1 MNLIEKQLEV
11 VAWIEKKLENFEGT
25 AFEKKD
31 YRNYLNVQ
39 SRILYRLGY
48 RKPRTKA
55 DNTPPKINPYKR
67 PAEVVPQL
75 KEVTA
80 ETKKGPKENKYL
92 NKQRQAQVLAL
103 YYEGLTV
110 HEISEKLWI
119 NESKIKKAIEKPH
132 KNLIADNSK
141 TEIQQ
146 LKEQLK

>member
-11 VAWIEKKLENFEGT
+11 VAWIEKQLENFKGT
-25 AFEKKD
+25 AFEQKD
-31 YRNYLNVQ
+31 YKNYLNVQ

-67 PAEVVPQL
+67 PAEVVPEL

-92 NKQRQAQVLAL
+92 NKQRQAEVLAL

-110 HEISEKLWI
+110 QQISEKLWI
-119 NESKIKKAIEKPH
+119 HESRIKKAIEKPN

-141 TEIQQ
+141 TQIQQ
-146 LKEQLK
+146 LKEELK